1 MTLLHPAY
9 IIKNPIAITVDQS
22 SFTAHILP
30 HARNCGFSCPRRD
43 QRSLEHVYAL
53 DCVHGDHYAGSA
65 NLRPNINPS
74 RFICVHIACV
84 CTRSALSLIADSRLQ
99 PRPYI
104 NSIIAGAFE
113 REYDQ
118 PFDPSFITL
127 SRRYESTK
135 SRGEDTFRLD
145 SFFLLDTWK
154 DILSILLTE
163 HAMIYEFLPREGRY
177 G

>member
-9 IIKNPIAITVDQS
+9 IIPNSNNGRSIIIYSTHPATRSKLR
-22 SFTAHILP
+22 ILL
-30 HARNCGFSCPRRD
+30 STQRD

-74 RFICVHIACV
+74 RFICVHTACV

>member
-9 IIKNPIAITVDQS
+9 IIPSSNNGRSIIIYSTHPATRSKLRILLSAQRDQS
-22 SFTAHILP
+22 
-30 HARNCGFSCPRRD
+30 
-43 QRSLEHVYAL
+43 SLEHVY
-53 DCVHGDHYAGSA
+53 CSR
-65 NLRPNINPS
+65 LRPRRPL
-74 RFICVHIACV
+74 RRICQSSAQYKPEPLYLCTHRVCMCV
-84 CTRSALSLIADSRLQ
+84 CTRSVLSLIAASRLQ

-127 SRRYESTK
+127 SRRYDSTK

-145 SFFLLDTWK
+145 SFLLSDTWK
-154 DILSILLTE
+154 DILSLDTADRACDDL
-163 HAMIYEFLPREGRY
+163 
-177 G
+177 